1 MQITQVR
8 DALGDIIADS
18 ERAADVIDRL
28 RSMLR
33 SEAPRRAPV
42 DLNVAVEEVLR
53 LVQFE
58 LKEKGI
64 VLALDL
70 QTGLPPVLGDRV
82 QLQQIVLNLLINA
95 SDAVEGQVE
104 EARRIELRTAAQDGF
119 VTLAVIDR
127 GVGLPDEQIGRVFEP
142 FYTTKSGGMGL
153 GLWICEMIAEAH
165 DGRISVAANQ
175 GRGATFT
182 LRLAALEEAA
192 QDAAVA
198 GVAGAASL
206 QP

>member
-1 MQITQVR
+1 
-8 DALGDIIADS
+8 
-18 ERAADVIDRL
+18 
-28 RSMLR
+28 
-33 SEAPRRAPV
+33 
-42 DLNVAVEEVLR
+42 
-53 LVQFE
+53 
-58 LKEKGI
+58 

-95 SDAVEGQVE
+95 SDAVEGQAE
-104 EARRIELRTAAQDGF
+104 EARRIELRTAAHDGF

-165 DGRISVAANQ
+165 DGRISVEANH

-182 LRLAALEEAA
+182 LRLVALEAAA